1 VSSNQ
6 PTSKR
11 KTTRSYPPE
20 FKARAV
26 RLVQESVAESGTRY
40 GTVGRVARE
49 LGILD
54 ESLRQW
60 VRQAEIESGQRP
72 GPTKSERSRLRQLEQ
87 ENRELRRAN
96 EILRTAMGFFGR
108 ELDPP
113 SPK

>member
-1 VSSNQ
+1 VSSKQ
-6 PTSKR
+6 PTSQR
-11 KTTRSYPPE
+11 KTPRYYPPE
-20 FKARAV
+20 LKERAV
-26 RLVQESVAESGTRY
+26 RLVKESVAESGTRY
-40 GTVGRVARE
+40 GTIGRVARE
-49 LGILD
+49 LGVLD

-72 GPTKSERSRLRQLEQ
+72 GRTKSEQSRLRQLER

-96 EILRTAMGFFGR
+96 EILREAMVFFGR